1 MNGNGTLSFYP
12 LPYHTIGNRFSFMP
26 AITVPKLVYK
36 NEHAVIYAVT
46 AGISRES
53 FFENQYDV
61 LLNEKLQPIKEEPV

>member
-1 MNGNGTLSFYP
+1 
-12 LPYHTIGNRFSFMP
+12 MP